1 MATIDTIIRIIE
13 DGEFEHYGLRAHR
26 GEATEGETLGKSLV
40 WVDGECTDEE
50 LPGISTL
57 RITQGADIIQM
68 VEFLEDTYC
77 WDSERI
83 VLVGGYIGEHGEDD
97 GEFIITDNVCLAVL
111 EG

>member
-1 MATIDTIIRIIE
+1 MTDLNTIIQIIE

-26 GEATEGETLGKSLV
+26 GSAVVGETLGKSFV

-57 RITQGADIIQM
+57 RVTDSSEVAQLIG
-68 VEFLEDTYC
+68 FLKDTYC
-77 WDSERI
+77 WDNESI
-83 VLVGGYIGEHGEDD
+83 VLVGGYTGEHGEDD
-97 GEFIITDNVCLAVL
+97 GEFIIADNVCLAVL